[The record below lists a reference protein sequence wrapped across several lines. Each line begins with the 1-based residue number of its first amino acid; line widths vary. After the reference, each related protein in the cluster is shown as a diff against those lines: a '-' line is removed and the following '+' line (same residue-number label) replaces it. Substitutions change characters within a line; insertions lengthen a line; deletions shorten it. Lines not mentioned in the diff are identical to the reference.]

1 MNDRDL
7 AILLFLATLAV
18 SGLVLWLL
26 GPLPFLIK
34 NPLLWLFL

>member
-1 MNDRDL
+1 MTDRSL

-26 GPLPFLIK
+26 GPLPFLLK
-34 NPLLWLFL
+34 NPLWMLL